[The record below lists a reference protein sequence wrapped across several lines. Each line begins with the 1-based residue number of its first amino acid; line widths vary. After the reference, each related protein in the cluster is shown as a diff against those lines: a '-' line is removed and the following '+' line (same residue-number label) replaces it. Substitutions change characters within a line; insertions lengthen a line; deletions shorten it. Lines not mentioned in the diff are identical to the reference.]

1 LLASQINSYR
11 DSLAKVKMNYQDLA
25 EELVKKASKK
35 GATQA
40 EVYLEL
46 GEEFSVQVRK
56 GKVEILEQSHRKGLG
71 LRVFIKDKLGFSY
84 TSDFTSKA
92 LKDFIDKTVY
102 LANQASSDE
111 FNGLP
116 QEDLPPSIDL
126 QIYDP
131 EVKSLGMDE
140 KIEMAR
146 RCEEAA
152 FSLDPRVKNSEGASF
167 SHYDKRVLLV
177 NSSGKSAASDST
189 FFALSCIPVAEEKG
203 EKRGGVFWDA
213 KRFFSDL
220 LSPEEVGKTAAQ
232 RGIRLLGARK
242 IKSQKV
248 PVIIESVA
256 AVRFLD
262 AISSAINGESVFKEA
277 SFLAERK
284 GERIASGLV
293 SIWDDG
299 TVTKGLGSTPFDGE
313 GVPTHRKKIVDKGI
327 LTSFLYDTYTA
338 RKARTKSTGNA
349 SRGYDSVP
357 YISAANFFL
366 EKGNQSPEDLI
377 KSVSR
382 GFYVTDLMGFGMNTV
397 TGDFSQMAEGI
408 WIENGELTYPV
419 HEVTLAGTL
428 LGFFQGIEGVAN
440 DLYFRSKIASPT
452 IKISELVLSG
462 K

>member
-1 LLASQINSYR
+1 
-11 DSLAKVKMNYQDLA
+11 MNYRELA
-25 EELVKKASKK
+25 EELVKKTSNR

-46 GEEFSVQVRK
+46 GQEFNVQVRK

-71 LRVFIKDKLGFSY
+71 LRVFVKDKLGFSY
-84 TSDFTSKA
+84 TSDFSLKA
-92 LKDFIDKTVY
+92 LKDFVDKTIY
-102 LANQASSDE
+102 LAKQASSDE

-116 QEDLPPSIDL
+116 QEDLPPSTDL
-126 QIYDP
+126 QIHDP
-131 EVKSLGMDE
+131 EVETLGMDE
-140 KIEMAR
+140 KIELAQ

-152 FSLDPRVKNSEGASF
+152 FSFDPRVKNSEGASF
-167 SHYDKRVLLV
+167 SHYEKRILLV
-177 NSSGKSAASDST
+177 NSSGKSATCDST

-203 EKRGGVFWDA
+203 EKRGSVFWDA

-220 LSPEEVGKTAAQ
+220 LSPEGVGKTAAQ
-232 RGIRLLGARK
+232 RGIRLLGAKK

-248 PVIIESVA
+248 PVVIESTA
-256 AVRFLD
+256 AARFLD
-262 AISSAINGESVFKEA
+262 AMSSAINGESVFKKA
-277 SFLAERK
+277 SFLAQRK
-284 GERIASGLV
+284 GEKIASDLV
-293 SIWDDG
+293 NIRDDG
-299 TVTKGLGSTPFDGE
+299 TMQRGLGSAPFDGE
-313 GVPTHRKKIVDKGI
+313 GVCARAKRIVENGI

-349 SRGYDSVP
+349 SRGYNSVP
-357 YISAANFFL
+357 YISATNFFL

-377 KSVSR
+377 KSVSK

-440 DLYFRSKIASPT
+440 DLYFRSKVASPT